1 MKKIFLLTTL
11 LYAACWQAEAQYVS
25 KAWVSDQKD
34 GTYINPVLHADYSD
48 PDVCAAGEDFYMT
61 ASSFGCAPG
70 LPILHSKDLVNWKYV
85 GYALKQ
91 IEPIEFFNAPQHGK
105 GVWAPSIRHHNG
117 EFYIYWGDPDH
128 GIFMVKTKDPAGE
141 WEKPI
146 LVKAGRGMIDPAP
159 LWDEDGKYIWYTHGQ
174 EVVPH

>member
-11 LYAACWQAEAQYVS
+11 LYAACWQAEAQHVS

-91 IEPIEFFNAPQHGK
+91 IEPIEFFNGSPAWKRCLGTIHP
-105 GVWAPSIRHHNG
+105 PS
-117 EFYIYWGDPDH
+117 
-128 GIFMVKTKDPAGE
+128 
-141 WEKPI
+141 
-146 LVKAGRGMIDPAP
+146 
-159 LWDEDGKYIWYTHGQ
+159 
-174 EVVPH
+174 

>member
-11 LYAACWQAEAQYVS
+11 LCTACWQAEAQYVS

-48 PDVCAAGEDFYMT
+48 PDVCAVGEDFYMT

-70 LPILHSKDLVNWKYV
+70 LPILHSKDLVNWKYA

-105 GVWAPSIRHHNG
+105 VSGHHPSAIIMESFISIGEIR
-117 EFYIYWGDPDH
+117 IMASSW
-128 GIFMVKTKDPAGE
+128 
-141 WEKPI
+141 
-146 LVKAGRGMIDPAP
+146 
-159 LWDEDGKYIWYTHGQ
+159 
-174 EVVPH
+174 

>member
-85 GYALKQ
+85 GYAV
-91 IEPIEFFNAPQHGK
+91 FGHH
-105 GVWAPSIRHHNG
+105 PSAIIMESFISIGEIR
-117 EFYIYWGDPDH
+117 IMASSW
-128 GIFMVKTKDPAGE
+128 
-141 WEKPI
+141 
-146 LVKAGRGMIDPAP
+146 
-159 LWDEDGKYIWYTHGQ
+159 
-174 EVVPH
+174 

>member
-91 IEPIEFFNAPQHGK
+91 IEP
-105 GVWAPSIRHHNG
+105 PSSSSMLPSMEKVFGHHPSAIIMESFISIGEIR
-117 EFYIYWGDPDH
+117 IMASSW
-128 GIFMVKTKDPAGE
+128 
-141 WEKPI
+141 
-146 LVKAGRGMIDPAP
+146 
-159 LWDEDGKYIWYTHGQ
+159 
-174 EVVPH
+174 